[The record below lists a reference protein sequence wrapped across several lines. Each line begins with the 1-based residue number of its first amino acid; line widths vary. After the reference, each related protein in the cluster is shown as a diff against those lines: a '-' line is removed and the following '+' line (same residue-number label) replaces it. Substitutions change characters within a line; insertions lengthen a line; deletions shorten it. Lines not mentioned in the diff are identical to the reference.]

1 MENRRLNS
9 YLRTQMIY
17 LEFVWRF
24 KAPQRLVDG
33 ICKINKVSIQRI
45 KGVKLCMQWHF
56 LNDWT
61 RKSKKITQIN
71 AGCQISKTFPA
82 HAKFGYFFISHKRN
96 DIFLILDILIMIVLL
111 IYILRDLYELQ
122 SYSKISYFSLS
133 EKNTVWAEGIYLVII
148 SLLSFLQY
156 MFYILV

>member
-1 MENRRLNS
+1 
-9 YLRTQMIY
+9 MIY

-82 HAKFGYFFISHKRN
+82 HAKFGYFFYFSSEEWHFFNPRYPYHDSTAHLYTTRFIWTSILFKN
-96 DIFLILDILIMIVLL
+96 LLFLFVRKEYSLSGRYLFSYNFSSLL
-111 IYILRDLYELQ
+111 STIYLL
-122 SYSKISYFSLS
+122 YFSL
-133 EKNTVWAEGIYLVII
+133 KA
-148 SLLSFLQY
+148 
-156 MFYILV
+156 M